1 MNHTLGE
8 LRQKQSLPL
17 EAKIVMT
24 KHRIKEWYDH
34 YDGMVYVSFSG
45 GKDSTVLKHLV
56 EHTDGVY
63 DVPSVFVNTG
73 LEYPEIQRFA
83 RNQPNVEVIAPKL
96 KFPDVLKKYGYP
108 VISKEV
114 SCAVYECKGKEGN
127 WAERRYQ
134 QLSGCFINKMTGEL
148 SPYNMGRYKY
158 LLDADFQI
166 SNKCCYVM
174 KKEPSHQYGKKTG
187 RFPMTGMM
195 AEESRLRESSWI
207 RNGCNAFNNGKSM
220 PMAFWN
226 ENDVLGYIVKYN
238 VPYCREVYGD
248 IIETGVGTYTTTK
261 AKRTGCMFC
270 MFGCHLEDEPNR
282 FQQMEKT
289 HPHQY
294 LYCIGG
300 GEYDANG
307 KWQPNEKGLGL
318 GHVLDYIG
326 VNYRREKELFD
337 ELEEVL

>member
-34 YDGMVYVSFSG
+34 YDGMVYVAFSG

-83 RNQPNVEVIAPKL
+83 RSQPNVEVIAPKL

-114 SCAVYECKGKEGN
+114 SEALQYAKRNDCKESTI
-127 WAERRYQ
+127 RYQ
-134 QLSGCFINKMTGEL
+134 QLMGTYVDPKTGEL
-148 SPYNMGRYKY
+148 SPYNKQKYAY
-158 LLDADFQI
+158 LLDADFNI
-166 SNKCCYVM
+166 SNQCCYAM
-174 KKEPSHQYGKKTG
+174 KKQPGKKYVKQSG
-187 RFPMTGMM
+187 RHPMIGMM
-195 AEESRLRESSWI
+195 AEESRLRETAWI
-207 RNGCNAFNNGKSM
+207 RHGCNAFNNGKSM

-226 ENDVLGYIVKYN
+226 ENDVLEYIVKYN
-238 VPYCREVYGD
+238 VPYCSEVYGD

-270 MFGCHLEDEPNR
+270 MF
-282 FQQMEKT
+282 
-289 HPHQY
+289 
-294 LYCIGG
+294 
-300 GEYDANG
+300 
-307 KWQPNEKGLGL
+307 
-318 GHVLDYIG
+318 
-326 VNYRREKELFD
+326 
-337 ELEEVL
+337 